1 MVDAA
6 FGLLNAGDRADAM
19 QADRSA
25 TYEGIGVPA
34 LGGVSTGG
42 AWTFGSPISDAS
54 RHAAGVHSVG
64 RPGMDVYE
72 NILSGG
78 ETMDFINNAAASR
91 AKSAGLSYPETVD
104 AIERAYFDRT
114 RSPFDP
120 LRAGTN
126 PFGFNVDYG
135 TVHSPSWG
143 PASPIGRGG
152 LGARG
157 LEQQSSGYKPTTEP
171 PVQNYESVLFPDG
184 LPKSITDPLAEFY
197 AGGRSPHLV
206 AGIGDPPSGWVSD
219 KPFRDSVSDFY
230 EAVDNFKDWSTEHYN
245 WVNPPS
251 SIPGVRVWDPVI
263 KGVSGALA
271 QIPIK
276 IGWSSIK
283 EGLGFPLT
291 EEEKRMAAMVDK
303 NYQSG
308 KAADYN
314 AGYET
319 ENYEGVG
326 IDYSNEGA
334 GEDPGGGSFD
344 YISGNWVERGSNP
357 VADMSAISEVGG
369 DIGNQD
375 WGSIADSITA
385 QTKTPVKWNKPTS
398 SIKDV
403 DIVAKYTARRAQQA
417 ATQAKAMADKAETE
431 RQVQEAARATA
442 TAANVQRSIQAAAAR
457 VGAGPEG
464 QTSHESV
471 AAPKAPSAKAIRNAA
486 RAIQQENK
494 AIASAAAK
502 RNVTPAVLRKT
513 HEYVSPDVGRTKR
526 VQKKAPKPEE
536 TYKGQKSFGRKFTA
550 QEKFFIDQGA
560 TASGGGGER

>member
-1 MVDAA
+1 
-6 FGLLNAGDRADAM
+6 M

-54 RHAAGVHSVG
+54 RHAAGVYSVG

-72 NILSGG
+72 NIFSGG

-157 LEQQSSGYKPTTEP
+157 LEQQSFGYKPTTET
-171 PVQNYESVLFPDG
+171 PVQNYESMLFPDG

-206 AGIGDPPSGWVSD
+206 AGLGDPPSGWVSG
-219 KPFRDSVSDFY
+219 KTFRDSVSDFY
-230 EAVDNFKDWSTEHYN
+230 EAADRFKDWSKEHRDT
-245 WVNPPS
+245 VDPKGVF
-251 SIPGVRVWDPVI
+251 GVRLSDILLGGKSAAVL
-263 KGVSGALA
+263 KGLMFPALQSFRKDVLGAT
-271 QIPIK
+271 
-276 IGWSSIK
+276 
-283 EGLGFPLT
+283 LT
-291 EEEKRMAAMVDK
+291 EEEQDYADMVDK
-303 NYQSG
+303 NYQPG

-314 AGYET
+314 VGYET
-319 ENYEGVG
+319 ENYEGAG

-375 WGSIADSITA
+375 WSSIADSITA

-513 HEYVSPDVGRTKR
+513 HEYVSPDPGMGRTKR
-526 VQKKAPKPEE
+526 VQKKAPARKRLSARDREIEAAGGTAGSP
-536 TYKGQKSFGRKFTA
+536 GGRN
-550 QEKFFIDQGA
+550 
-560 TASGGGGER
+560 